1 VPRSHRYDMTVEW
14 TGSAGEGT
22 VSYRA
27 YARDH
32 EVQAKGRATLLGSA
46 DPAFLGDGTR
56 WSPEQLL
63 VAAVSQ
69 CHMLWYLHL
78 AVEAGIVVTAYVDR
92 PIGTMTE
99 NADGSGQFNDVVL
112 RPEVTISDAARRL
125 DASDLHPRVAEKC
138 FIARSVNFPIR
149 YKPLTQTP
157 EEVLA

>member
-14 TGSAGEGT
+14 TGSSGEGT

-27 YARDH
+27 YSRDH
-32 EVQAKGRATLLGSA
+32 EIQAKGRPTLAGSA
-46 DPAFLGDGTR
+46 DPAFLGDASR

-63 VAAVSQ
+63 VASVSQ

-78 AVEAGIVVTAYVDR
+78 AVEAGIVVTAYLDR

-99 NADGSGQFNDVVL
+99 NADGSGQFSDVML
-112 RPEVTISDAARRL
+112 RPEVTIADGRHRL
-125 DASDLHPRVAEKC
+125 DADELHPQVSEKC

-149 YKPLTQTP
+149 YKPLTQTL
-157 EEVLA
+157 EEVSV